1 MEDPAKVEKKIKVE
15 VVKEEEQKSSE
26 EKNLEE
32 NSTTSEAKLD
42 QNSHKQ
48 EVKEKTYRQKTPFW
62 VLFLVFLLG
71 LTLGAGLIGG
81 IFYYKLKV
89 EKISLGTTKET
100 PQPSPE
106 LKETPTPQPEEVRFS
121 DLKVLI
127 LNGSGIKGEAGKVE
141 ELVKKAGFE
150 KTETGNADSYNY
162 QDTSVFLKEGLPD
175 SVYEKISQSLAS
187 YSLKKESLE
196 KNSAYDIKIIVG
208 KTKK

>member
-15 VVKEEEQKSSE
+15 VVKEENLNSVE
-26 EKNLEE
+26 EKDLEE
-32 NSTTSEAKLD
+32 KKSASEIKED
-42 QNSHKQ
+42 QNCPKQ
-48 EVKEKTYRQKTPFW
+48 EIKEKTYQQKTPFW

-100 PQPSPE
+100 PQSSPE
-106 LKETPTPQPEEVRFS
+106 LKETPTPQPEEVKLP

-141 ELVKKAGFE
+141 ELLKEVGFE
-150 KTETGNADSYNY
+150 KIETGNADSYNY
-162 QDTSVFLKEGLPD
+162 QDTSVFLKEGLSD
-175 SVYEKISQSLAS
+175 SVYEKINQSLGD

-196 KNSAYDIKIIVG
+196 KNSVYDIKIIVG

>member
-1 MEDPAKVEKKIKVE
+1 MEDPAKAEKKIKVE
-15 VVKEEEQKSSE
+15 VVKEEDLNPVEKKDPE
-26 EKNLEE
+26 EKQAV
-32 NSTTSEAKLD
+32 SEIKED
-42 QNSHKQ
+42 QNSPKQ
-48 EVKEKTYRQKTPFW
+48 EIKEKNYRQKTPFW

-106 LKETPTPQPEEVRFS
+106 LKETPTPQPEEVKFS
-121 DLKVLI
+121 DLKILI

-162 QDTSVFLKEGLPD
+162 QDTSVFLKEGLSD

>member
-1 MEDPAKVEKKIKVE
+1 MGFIFSFPLRL
-15 VVKEEEQKSSE
+15 
-26 EKNLEE
+26 NLGGWF
-32 NSTTSEAKLD
+32 N
-42 QNSHKQ
+42 
-48 EVKEKTYRQKTPFW
+48 R
-62 VLFLVFLLG
+62 
-71 LTLGAGLIGG
+71 G

-100 PQPSPE
+100 PQLSPE
-106 LKETPTPQPEEVRFS
+106 LKETPTPQPEEVKLS

-141 ELVKKAGFE
+141 ELLKKAGFE

-187 YSLKKESLE
+187 YSLKKENLE
-196 KNSAYDIKIIVG
+196 TNSAYDIKIIVG